1 LLTVGIIKLFPRRGA
16 TVQRTFKTYTMQNR
30 LKTKE
35 DKLIEHYALMQKE
48 YAKESLGTVWFFI
61 IMGVALLL
69 TALIENL

>member
-1 LLTVGIIKLFPRRGA
+1 
-16 TVQRTFKTYTMQNR
+16 MQNR
-30 LKTKE
+30 LKTQQ
-35 DKLIEHYALMQKE
+35 DKLNEHYAKMQKQ